1 MKTLQTLEAKISE
14 TITETSFFVVSIKE
28 DNYYNNGDP
37 KHYET
42 ETFSTLA
49 KAFEVYQKIDVSA
62 FQTQSQYRTKELEM
76 YDAFGGSEIVDDE
89 IYNAQYTPADYGK
102 YVLHYLP
109 TMSGA
114 SVKKIEFIDAETP
127 FYVNDDNRFS
137 IKSEVYSTRDEVI
150 NAIFEYTL
158 YTSRS
163 EAERLFNEILE

>member
-14 TITETSFFVVSIKE
+14 TITETSFFVVSVKE
-28 DNYYNNGDP
+28 DNHDNTGDQ
-37 KHYET
+37 KHCET

-76 YDAFGGSEIVDDE
+76 YDAFGGSEIIDGE
-89 IYNAQYTPADYGK
+89 ICNAEYTPADYGK

-150 NAIFEYTL
+150 NAIFEYT
-158 YTSRS
+158 YTSKS